1 MDKNNTKK
9 NNLYSSEEENT
20 LKWEEVQKGFKDTFG
35 SEVYNSWL
43 QKLTLVKEFNDYL
56 ILGVPT
62 RFFRDWIVSRYL
74 DKILEQVKSFKLSLN
89 RIEFKIIEENRQNQ
103 ELIKIDELNKV
114 TEIKDS
120 ILNYNRLN
128 PHLNFSSFIKGKS
141 NDIAVSYS
149 KKVCE
154 HLSRY
159 NPLYISGGVGLG
171 KTHLLN
177 AIGLELQNDNNVMFI
192 SAERFMYH
200 FIKSIKKND
209 MVNFKDFFRKS
220 SVFIIDDIQFISGKE
235 SLQEE
240 FFHTFNSLMDKGSQI
255 IISSDRHPMKLDR
268 VQERIKSRLAG
279 GLVVDIDVPDFE
291 LKAEI
296 IKKKIEEIQSQFKE
310 NINLS
315 DDVINYIASECKTNI
330 RELIG
335 VLNRVIAFSRVH
347 NKSLDIG
354 DCKKI
359 LRDVFSQIKV
369 ITVDK
374 IQNTVSNFFNIA
386 LSEMLSQRRSRPLAR
401 PRQIAMYLAKKM
413 TTRSLPEIG
422 RRFANRDHTTVI
434 HAVKTITRLSE
445 QDDEMKKNISQI
457 KSLLLEN

>member
-1 MDKNNTKK
+1 MLQSYKYITHKNKK
-9 NNLYSSEEENT
+9 IEDILKSFFLLHPNNIDLSLERIKKLLKKLNNPHKKIKNIIHIAGTNGKGSIATILY
-20 LKWEEVQKGFKDTFG
+20 
-35 SEVYNSWL
+35 YL
-43 QKLTLVKEFNDYL
+43 QKNQGKAVNIYRSPHLVSFNERIHIRNKQVSNQYLLDILEYVKEINDKQP
-56 ILGVPT
+56 IT
-62 RFFRDWIVSRYL
+62 FFEIITAATFYMFYQNLADL
-74 DKILEQVKSFKLSLN
+74 TILE
-89 RIEFKIIEENRQNQ
+89 
-103 ELIKIDELNKV
+103 
-114 TEIKDS
+114 
-120 ILNYNRLN
+120 
-128 PHLNFSSFIKGKS
+128 
-141 NDIAVSYS
+141 
-149 KKVCE
+149 
-154 HLSRY
+154 
-159 NPLYISGGVGLG
+159 VGLG
-171 KTHLLN
+171 GQFDATN
-177 AIGLELQNDNNVMFI
+177 VIENNLV
-192 SAERFMYH
+192 S
-200 FIKSIKKND
+200 
-209 MVNFKDFFRKS
+209 
-220 SVFIIDDIQFISGKE
+220 
-235 SLQEE
+235 
-240 FFHTFNSLMDKGSQI
+240 
-255 IISSDRHPMKLDR
+255 IISTIGIDHKEFLGST
-268 VQERIKSRLAG
+268 IKAIANEK
-279 GLVVDIDVPDFE
+279 V
-291 LKAEI
+291 EI
-296 IKKKIEEIQSQFKE
+296 IKKKIEEIQNQFKE

-401 PRQIAMYLAKKM
+401 PRQIAMFLAKKM